1 MLQEPDLHAGPAA
14 RLTSAL
20 RQALAGD
27 LREGGEWV
35 GVLNPLLLSPPG
47 PHWLSVPLLKATA
60 PISLPSLLIYPL
72 QVPASTTPLAS
83 LGLEPK
89 QLSSVATATVPVP
102 SRFT

>member
-27 LREGGEWV
+27 LREG

-89 QLSSVATATVPVP
+89 QLSSVAAATVPVP
-102 SRFT
+102 SGFT